1 MSEEIQV
8 STATSINDLT
18 VSMALQGKVKRIEL
32 YGAFV
37 DIGIGIDGLLHI
49 SQLGQ
54 PNVRNVEDVVKAGES
69 ITVYVLKVDPEARRI
84 ALSLEQP
91 AAVSWDTIREGD
103 TVKGKVVRVEQFG
116 VFIEFGAERPGMIH
130 VSELAAGYVN
140 SPEDVVKLND
150 EVTAQVI
157 KVNRKKKRI
166 DLSIKKLEEKENA
179 RAVAE
184 IAATEEAEPA
194 MTAMEI
200 ALRRAMAPGAPMPG
214 GDALEVEKGSGN
226 RRANDKEK
234 GGRRRE
240 ERRRDRDRDGMDE
253 IYERTLRGHKN

>member
-1 MSEEIQV
+1 MSEV
-8 STATSINDLT
+8 TTVAAPTSIGDLT
-18 VSMALQGKVKRIEL
+18 VAMELQGKVKRIEL

-37 DIGIGIDGLLHI
+37 DIGIGVDGLLHI
-49 SQLGQ
+49 SQLGK
-54 PNVRNVEDVVKAGES
+54 PNVRNVEDVVKVGEDV
-69 ITVYVLKVDPEARRI
+69 TVYVLKVEPDTRRI
-84 ALSLEQP
+84 ALSLEKP

-103 TVKGKVVRVEQFG
+103 TVQGKVVRVEQFG
-116 VFIEFGAERPGMIH
+116 VFVDFGAERPGMIH
-130 VSELAAGYVN
+130 VSELASGYVN

-166 DLSIKKLEEKENA
+166 DLSIKKLEEKDNA

-184 IAATEEAEPA
+184 VQEQDEPA

-200 ALRRAMAPGAPMPG
+200 ALRRAMKTTNEALIPERTEKLGGARR
-214 GDALEVEKGSGN
+214 GS
-226 RRANDKEK
+226 DK

-240 ERRRDRDRDGMDE
+240 SSRRSRDRDDMED
-253 IYERTLRGHKN
+253 IFERTLRSHKG